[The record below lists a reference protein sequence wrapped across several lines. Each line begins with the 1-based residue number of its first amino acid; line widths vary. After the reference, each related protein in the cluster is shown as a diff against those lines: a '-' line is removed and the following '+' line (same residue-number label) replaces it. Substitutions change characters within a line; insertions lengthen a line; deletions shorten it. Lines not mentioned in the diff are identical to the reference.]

1 MGVCVCVCC
10 KAQTKPPVL
19 SLTVSVSAQQFSQFF
34 FVVVLWSSGIL
45 SHDAACARFIAH
57 PLLKH
62 EKLDIF
68 GCQSNAE

>member
-1 MGVCVCVCC
+1 MCVCVCF

-19 SLTVSVSAQQFSQFF
+19 SVTVPVSGQQFSQF
-34 FVVVLWSSGIL
+34 FVVVLWSSGIM
-45 SHDAACARFIAH
+45 SHDAARAQFIAH
-57 PLLKH
+57 PLLRH